1 MCVLWDY
8 RQQSG
13 EERSLMHA
21 AAVSCSARGKCCGSW
36 ENKWVVL
43 HQTFSF
49 FCVHVIVIIVLLSS
63 LDIKRAGAGMAYGL
77 LFSEL

>member
-1 MCVLWDY
+1 
-8 RQQSG
+8 
-13 EERSLMHA
+13 MHA

-43 HQTFSF
+43 HQTFLCS
-49 FCVHVIVIIVLLSS
+49 VIVIIVLLSS